1 MKADAKTIGTAAAGV
16 AGVAALAAGGWYL
29 FEKLSEKP
37 RHRTLEREGVFEL
50 RAYPALLVAETVVHD
65 ERVPALEEGFRLLA
79 DYIFAKSRG
88 GEKISMTAPVLS
100 DREGANER
108 VAMTAPVLSEEAEGG
123 GWRTRFVMPA
133 KYDRATLPPA
143 PPGIAITVIPAR
155 EMAAVRF
162 SGGSEDANLERQ
174 ETRLR
179 DWMAASGFEAAGA
192 PEYAFYNSPYI
203 PPFLRRNEVLI
214 PVR

>member
-29 FEKLSEKP
+29 FEKMSAKP
-37 RHRTLEREGVFEL
+37 AHRTLEREGVFEL
-50 RAYPALLVAETVVHD
+50 RAYPKLLVAQTVVQAPRLD
-65 ERVPALEEGFRLLA
+65 ALEQGFQRLA
-79 DYIFAKSRG
+79 DYIFAKSRS
-88 GEKISMTAPVLS
+88 GEKISMTAPVLA

-108 VAMTAPVLSEEAEGG
+108 LAMTAPVLSDEAEG

-133 KYDRATLPPA
+133 KYDRASLPVAPA
-143 PPGIAITVIPAR
+143 GIVIAEIPPR

-162 SGGSEDANLERQ
+162 SGGAEDANLERQ
-174 ETRLR
+174 EMRLR
-179 DWMAASGFEAAGA
+179 DWMAECRFEAAGA

>member
-37 RHRTLEREGVFEL
+37 AYRTLEREGVFEL
-50 RAYPALLVAETVVHD
+50 RAYPAILVAETVVEG
-65 ERVPALEEGFRLLA
+65 ERMEALETGFERLA

-88 GEKISMTAPVLS
+88 GEKISMTAPVFT
-100 DREGANER
+100 DREGAKDR
-108 VAMTAPVLSEEAEGG
+108 IAMTAPVLSDEAEG

-133 KYDRATLPPA
+133 KYDRATLPPTPA
-143 PPGIAITVIPAR
+143 LISINEIPAR

-174 ETRLR
+174 EMRLR
-179 DWMAASGFEAAGA
+179 DWMAECRFEAEGA

>member
-1 MKADAKTIGTAAAGV
+1 
-16 AGVAALAAGGWYL
+16 
-29 FEKLSEKP
+29 
-37 RHRTLEREGVFEL
+37 VFEL
-50 RAYPALLVAETVVHD
+50 RAYPRLLVAETVVKGD
-65 ERVPALEEGFRLLA
+65 RQAALEEGFQRLA

-88 GEKISMTAPVLS
+88 GEKISMTAPVLA

-108 VAMTAPVLSEEAEGG
+108 VAMTAPVLSEEVDGG

-133 KYDRATLPPA
+133 KYDRASLPVAPA
-143 PPGIAITVIPAR
+143 GIVIAEIPPR

-162 SGGSEDANLERQ
+162 SGGSEDDNLARQ
-174 ETRLR
+174 ERRLR
-179 DWMAASGFEAAGA
+179 DWMAANGFEAAGA
-192 PEYAFYNSPYI
+192 PEYTFYNSPYI

>member
-37 RHRTLEREGVFEL
+37 PYRTLEREGVFEL
-50 RAYPALLVAETVVHD
+50 RAYPALLVAETVVEG
-65 ERVPALEEGFRLLA
+65 ERLAALDAGYDRLA
-79 DYIFAKSRG
+79 DYIFAKSRS

-100 DREGANER
+100 DRKGAEER
-108 VAMTAPVLSEEAEGG
+108 VAAASPVLADMADG

-133 KYDRATLPPA
+133 KYDRTSLPVAPA
-143 PPGIAITVIPAR
+143 GIVITDIPAR

-162 SGGSEDANLERQ
+162 AGGQEDALLARQ
-174 ETRLR
+174 EQRLR
-179 DWMAASGFEAAGA
+179 DWMAECRFEADGP
-192 PEYAFYNSPYI
+192 PEYAFYNSPFI

>member
-50 RAYPALLVAETVVHD
+50 RAYPALLVAETVVEG
-65 ERVPALEEGFRLLA
+65 ERRAALEAGFERLA

-100 DREGANER
+100 DREGAGER

-123 GWRTRFVMPA
+123 WRTRFVMPA
-133 KYDRATLPPA
+133 KYDRASLPVAPA
-143 PPGIAITVIPAR
+143 SIVITEIPAR

-174 ETRLR
+174 ERRLR

>member
-29 FEKLSEKP
+29 FEKFSEKP
-37 RHRTLEREGVFEL
+37 AHRTLEREGVFEL
-50 RAYPALLVAETVVHD
+50 RAYPALLVAETVVQG
-65 ERVPALEEGFRLLA
+65 ERLDALEKGFERLA
-79 DYIFAKSRG
+79 DYIFAKARG
-88 GEKISMTAPVLS
+88 GAKISMTAPVLS
-100 DREGANER
+100 DREGANDR
-108 VAMTAPVLSEEAEGG
+108 VAMTAPVLSDEAEG

-133 KYDRATLPPA
+133 KYDRSTLPVAPA
-143 PPGIAITVIPAR
+143 GIVITEIPAR

-162 SGGSEDANLERQ
+162 SGGQDDALLARQ
-174 ETRLR
+174 ERRLR
-179 DWMAASGFEAAGA
+179 DWMAECRFEAAGA